1 MRLKYQLRGL
11 GIGMVLTAL
20 VMGIAS
26 GEGSALSDAEIKAR
40 ALELGMVE
48 GDSLKLTDVVATA
61 MPESGREPQSAT
73 PSGNQGGDSGKI
85 PDLEATP
92 SPADMS
98 SGAEAMSSDV
108 APTKGPTDEG
118 EGALL
123 PSEGSAE
130 DGMITI
136 VIEPG
141 EIASE
146 ICVKLAEAGLIEDA
160 AAFEVYLC
168 ENYWSRSIKDG
179 TYAIPVGTSMEDIA
193 GMIVADFNIN

>member
-1 MRLKYQLRGL
+1 
-11 GIGMVLTAL
+11 MVLTAL

-26 GEGSALSDAEIKAR
+26 GEESTLSDAEIKAR

-48 GDSLKLTDVVATA
+48 GDSLKLTDVAATA
-61 MPESGREPQSAT
+61 MPESDREPHNAMPTHKPEEESEDLPNSDPTSA
-73 PSGNQGGDSGKI
+73 PGEISGS
-85 PDLEATP
+85 ET
-92 SPADMS
+92 MS
-98 SGAEAMSSDV
+98 SGV
-108 APTKGPTDEG
+108 VTTKAPENEDG
-118 EGALL
+118 EGIS
-123 PSEGSAE
+123 PFGSSAKE
-130 DGMITI
+130 GMITI

-146 ICVKLAEAGLIEDA
+146 ICVKLSEAGLIEDA

-179 TYAIPVGTSMEDIA
+179 SYVIPVGTSMEDIA